1 MFDAL
6 IEGLVLVLQ
15 WKAFS
20 LMMIGMGL
28 GFIVGLLPGIGGAA
42 TLAMMLPFIF
52 KMSPAEA
59 FAFLLGMHAVAA
71 TTGDITSILFGVP
84 GEAISAATVVDGYP
98 MAKNGEAGRALGAAL
113 MSSLIG
119 ALIGALVLALAIP
132 IVRPLV
138 LSFGSP
144 ELLMLAVMGIACI
157 TSLSGLGA
165 RSQIRGF
172 SMGLLGLLL
181 STIGQERQS
190 GLLRFDMGMMYLWD
204 GLDLVPVLVGI
215 FAIPEI
221 IDLAVRGT
229 AIAGEKQPG
238 NLQAGVMEGIKDT
251 FRHFWLVVRCSAI
264 SSESCQEPEVG
275 SLNGSPTRT
284 PSRVPRI
291 RRTGNA
297 SAKEIF
303 AEYWVRERRTIQ
315 RKEGN
320 LFRPSPS
327 ECPGAGRWGSCWAA
341 F

>member
-1 MFDAL
+1 MVL
-6 IEGLVLVLQ
+6 GLWMVWL
-15 WKAFS
+15 
-20 LMMIGMGL
+20 GL
-28 GFIVGLLPGIGGAA
+28 CFIVGLPPGIGGAA
-42 TLAMMLPFIF
+42 TLALMLPFIF

-98 MAKNGEAGRALGAAL
+98 MAKKGEAGRALGAAL
-113 MSSLIG
+113 MSSLVG

-144 ELLMLAVMGIACI
+144 ELFMLAMVGIACI

-172 SMGLLGLLL
+172 ATGFLGLLL
-181 STIGQERQS
+181 STIGQDRQS
-190 GLLRFDMGMMYLWD
+190 GTLRFDMGLMYLWD

-229 AIAGEKQPG
+229 AIAGDRQPE
-238 NLQAGVMEGIKDT
+238 NLQAGVIE
-251 FRHFWLVVRCSAI
+251 
-264 SSESCQEPEVG
+264 
-275 SLNGSPTRT
+275 
-284 PSRVPRI
+284 
-291 RRTGNA
+291 
-297 SAKEIF
+297 
-303 AEYWVRERRTIQ
+303 
-315 RKEGN
+315 
-320 LFRPSPS
+320 
-327 ECPGAGRWGSCWAA
+327 
-341 F
+341 